1 LISLAALLAALLL
14 LWQGALQ
21 VLARGLGSRTGK
33 GERLVACLA
42 VLALC
47 LPWLDGRKL
56 FLPLDETIAN
66 NIPDIDL
73 PADPDRHGVYNDV
86 VLQLYPW
93 EAEVRAALRAG
104 RPPFWSDLLDGGS
117 SPWTNPQAAVLAP
130 TALLAR
136 AGPLEQFF
144 LLHFALKALTGWL
157 GALVLARLLGLRGA
171 ARAIAGAS
179 FGLGGGVVSW
189 SLFSLGTVIAWTPW
203 LAAAAV
209 ATVRRPRRLTFLSA
223 SLIAAAILLSGHPEA
238 VIGAGLASLTFALAA
253 GRGQTPWRLRLAR
266 IGGFAACCLL
276 GAALAAPALLPQT
289 LQMLRS
295 LRAARA
301 AERAAQPPA
310 APAGGEWLAAG
321 QARLFLAPLNPE
333 VFGRAFHEKLRG
345 PETWPVDGSCYL
357 GVLAVL
363 GVPAAFLTR
372 RKRRLAAPLL
382 ALTAFFYLLAAGFA
396 PLAGGLARVP
406 YVNAIIYSRWL
417 PAAGLCLVLAGA
429 LGLETVF
436 RRETGRGAAA
446 VAILIPLAAVL
457 LLGHLPDHPARLLAV
472 LALALAAL
480 FVRVRPARWLLL
492 AAALL
497 DLIPWARDYFPT
509 GHREMLYPVTP
520 FIQALQ
526 GHARSHPG
534 SRVTAAGF
542 HVYPSLLP
550 VYGLAEVRV
559 DNPAADIRYLR
570 VLDAALG
577 FRPEGLRYKGAL
589 TNVDSPLLRFLG
601 VSVLISSRH
610 APKPRHWPRLDHNE
624 FAPMRLFEDPDPL
637 PRWFLPTGAVIAPPG
652 EPWEAVADLEDP
664 RRVVLTPE
672 EIPGWRPLERPW
684 DPGLVRWR
692 GGRGRLRLDFPAD
705 GWKLIASSIPYSEGW
720 KAEAGGRHLRT
731 VPVNAAFL
739 GVVAGPGTGA
749 AELFF
754 EPPGFRAGLALCAAA
769 LLLGAGLGVQ
779 SRLEI
784 APLRSRRTSKA

>member
-1 LISLAALLAALLL
+1 MLALAALLAALLL

-21 VLARGLGSRTGK
+21 GLARGLGSGVGW
-33 GERLVACLA
+33 GERLLACLA

-47 LPWLDGRKL
+47 LPWLAGRRL
-56 FLPLDETIAN
+56 FLPLDETLAN
-66 NIPDIDL
+66 NIPDLEL

-117 SPWTNPQAAVLAP
+117 SPWSNPQTAVLAP

-136 AGPLEQFF
+136 SGPLEQFF

-157 GALVLARLLGLRGA
+157 GALVLGRLLGLRKV
-171 ARAIAGAS
+171 ARGIAGAS

-189 SLFSLGTVIAWTPW
+189 SLFALGTVIAWTPW

-209 ATVRRPRRLTFLSA
+209 AIVRRPQRSTFVAA

-238 VIGAGLASLTFALAA
+238 VIGAGIISLGFALAT
-253 GRGQTPWRLRLAR
+253 GRARTPWRRRLAR

-276 GAALAAPALLPQT
+276 GAALAAPVLLPQT
-289 LQMLRS
+289 LQMLGS

-301 AERAAQPPA
+301 AERAAPA
-310 APAGGEWLAAG
+310 APAGFEK
-321 QARLFLAPLNPE
+321 RLFLAPLNPE
-333 VFGRAFHEKLRG
+333 VFGRAFHDDLRG

-363 GVPAAFLTR
+363 GLPAAFLTR
-372 RKRRLAAPLL
+372 RKRRLAGPLL
-382 ALTAFFYLLAAGFA
+382 ALAALFYLLAAGFA
-396 PLAGGLARVP
+396 PLAFVASRLP
-406 YVNAIIYSRWL
+406 YVNAIILSRWL
-417 PAAGLCLVLAGA
+417 PAAGLCLVIAGA
-429 LGLETVF
+429 LGLEAVF
-436 RRETGRGAAA
+436 RREIGPMAVLIPAAA
-446 VAILIPLAAVL
+446 ILLP
-457 LLGHLPDHPARLLAV
+457 GHPWRLPAV

-480 FVRVRPARWLLL
+480 FVRVRPARWALL
-492 AAALL
+492 AAVLL
-497 DLIPWARDYFPT
+497 DLIPWARDYLPT

-520 FIQALQ
+520 FMRTVQD
-526 GHARSHPG
+526 HARAYPG
-534 SRVTAAGF
+534 SRVTGAGF
-542 HVYPSLLP
+542 HVYPSILP

-577 FRPEGLRYKGAL
+577 FQPEGKRYKGAL

-610 APKPRHWPRLDHNE
+610 APKPKGWPRLDHNE
-624 FAPMRLFEDPDPL
+624 FAPMRLFGDPDPL
-637 PRWFLPTGAVIAPPG
+637 PRWFLPTSAVMADPR
-652 EPWEAVADLEDP
+652 EPWEAVAALEDP
-664 RRVVLTPE
+664 RQVVLTN
-672 EIPGWRPLERPW
+672 PGWRPPERPW
-684 DPGLVRWR
+684 DPGAVRWT
-692 GGRGRLRLDFPAD
+692 GGRGRLRLEFPAD

-720 KAEAGGRHLRT
+720 TAEAGGRRLRT
-731 VPVNAAFL
+731 VPVDAAFL
-739 GVVAGPGTGA
+739 GIVAGPGTGA
-749 AELFF
+749 AEVRF
-754 EPPGFRAGLALCAAA
+754 EPPGFRAGLVLCAAA

-779 SRLEI
+779 SAI
-784 APLRSRRTSKA
+784 RSRNQCS

>member
-1 LISLAALLAALLL
+1 
-14 LWQGALQ
+14 
-21 VLARGLGSRTGK
+21 
-33 GERLVACLA
+33 
-42 VLALC
+42 
-47 LPWLDGRKL
+47 
-56 FLPLDETIAN
+56 
-66 NIPDIDL
+66 
-73 PADPDRHGVYNDV
+73 
-86 VLQLYPW
+86 
-93 EAEVRAALRAG
+93 
-104 RPPFWSDLLDGGS
+104 
-117 SPWTNPQAAVLAP
+117 
-130 TALLAR
+130 
-136 AGPLEQFF
+136 
-144 LLHFALKALTGWL
+144 
-157 GALVLARLLGLRGA
+157 
-171 ARAIAGAS
+171 
-179 FGLGGGVVSW
+179 
-189 SLFSLGTVIAWTPW
+189 
-203 LAAAAV
+203 
-209 ATVRRPRRLTFLSA
+209 
-223 SLIAAAILLSGHPEA
+223 
-238 VIGAGLASLTFALAA
+238 VIGAGLASLAFALAA

-301 AERAAQPPA
+301 AERAAQPA
-310 APAGGEWLAAG
+310 APAGFEK
-321 QARLFLAPLNPE
+321 RLFLAPLNPE
-333 VFGRAFHEKLRG
+333 VFGRAFHEELRG

-382 ALTAFFYLLAAGFA
+382 ALAAFFYLLAAGFA
-396 PLAGGLARVP
+396 PLAGGLARLP
-406 YVNAIIYSRWL
+406 YVNAIIHSRWL

-436 RRETGRGAAA
+436 RREIGRRAAA
-446 VAILIPLAAVL
+446 VSILIPLAAIL
-457 LLGHLPDHPARLLAV
+457 LPGHPARLLAV

-542 HVYPSLLP
+542 HLYPSLLP

-637 PRWFLPTGAVIAPPG
+637 PGWFLPTGAVIAAPG

-664 RRVVLTPE
+664 RRVVLTA
-672 EIPGWRPLERPW
+672 PGWRPPERPW
-684 DPGLVRWR
+684 DPAAVRWK
-692 GGRGRLRLDFPAD
+692 GGRGRLHLDFPAD

-720 KAEAGGRHLRT
+720 KAVAGGRRLRT

-739 GVVAGPGTGA
+739 GVVAGPGTAA

-779 SRLEI
+779 SRLKI
-784 APLRSRRTSKA
+784 AALRSRRTSQA

>member
-1 LISLAALLAALLL
+1 LLTLSALLGALLL

-21 VLARGLGSRTGK
+21 GLARGLGSRTGK

-42 VLALC
+42 VCALY

-66 NIPDIDL
+66 NIPDVEL
-73 PADPDRHGVYNDV
+73 PADRDRHGTYNDV

-117 SPWTNPQAAVLAP
+117 SPWSNPQAAVLAP
-130 TALLAR
+130 TALLVR

-144 LLHFALKALTGWL
+144 LLHFALKALTAWL
-157 GALVLARLLGLRGA
+157 GTLVLGRLLGLRGA

-179 FGLGGGVVSW
+179 FGLAGGIASW
-189 SLFSLGTVIAWTPW
+189 SLFSLGTVVAWTPW

-209 ATVRRPRRLTFLSA
+209 AIARRPRRRAFVAT
-223 SLIAAAILLSGHPEA
+223 SLVAAAILLSGHPEA
-238 VIGAGLASLTFALAA
+238 VIAAGLVSLTAALAA
-253 GRGQTPWRLRLAR
+253 GRTRTPWRLRLAR
-266 IGGFAACCLL
+266 IGAFAACCLL

-289 LQMLRS
+289 VQVLRS

-301 AERAAQPPA
+301 AERAAAA
-310 APAGGEWLAAG
+310 APAGGEWFPNH
-321 QARLFLAPLNPE
+321 QERLLLAPLNPE
-333 VFGRAFHEKLRG
+333 VFGRAFHEDARG
-345 PETWPVDGSCYL
+345 PIPWPVAGSCYL

-363 GVPAAFLTR
+363 GVPAALVSR
-372 RKRRLAAPLL
+372 RKRRLAGPLL
-382 ALTAFFYLLAAGFA
+382 TLAALFYLLAAEFA
-396 PLAGGLARVP
+396 PLASAAARLP
-406 YVNAIIYSRWL
+406 YVNAIALTRWL

-429 LGLETVF
+429 LGLEAVY
-436 RRETGRGAAA
+436 RREIGRGAAA
-446 VAILIPLAAVL
+446 AAILAPVAAVL
-457 LLGHLPDHPARLLAV
+457 LLGHPARLLAV
-472 LALALAAL
+472 LVLALAAL
-480 FVRVRPARWLLL
+480 CVRVRPARWALL

-497 DLIPWARDYFPT
+497 DLIPWAWDYLPA
-509 GHREMLYPVTP
+509 GHRELLYPVTP
-520 FIQALQ
+520 FVQAVQ
-526 GHARSHPG
+526 DHARAHPG

-542 HVYPSLLP
+542 LVYPSILP

-577 FRPEGLRYKGAL
+577 FSPEGRRYKGAL
-589 TNVDSPLLRFLG
+589 RNVDSPLLRFLG
-601 VSVLISSRH
+601 VSLLISSRH
-610 APKPRHWPRLDHNE
+610 APKPRHWTRLDHNE
-624 FAPMRLFEDPDPL
+624 FAPLRLFEDPDPL
-637 PRWFLPTGAVIAPPG
+637 PRWFLPTEAVMAAPG
-652 EPWEAVADLEDP
+652 RQLEAVAALEDP
-664 RRVVLTPE
+664 RRVVLSSE
-672 EIPGWRPLERPW
+672 EIPGWRPPERPW
-684 DPGLVRWR
+684 DSGAVRWR
-692 GGRGRLRLDFPAD
+692 GGRGRLRLEFPAD

-720 KAEAGGRHLRT
+720 RAVAGGRRLRT

-749 AELFF
+749 AEVFF

-779 SRLEI
+779 SHLKI
-784 APLRSRRTSKA
+784 AALRSRRTSQA